1 MQWPVCHGK
10 EGLSS
15 DSGLS
20 AETSLIAGGTA
31 PLSTAQ
37 CQGCS
42 CNHIGSAPDPP
53 PYKTKTSEVL
63 YAVKIYWYGSD
74 NAGAWRRVRG
84 R

>member
-1 MQWPVCHGK
+1 MHWPVCHGK

-31 PLSTAQ
+31 FLSTAQ

-42 CNHIGSAPDPP
+42 CNHIGSVPDPP
-53 PYKTKTSEVL
+53 PCKTKTSEVL
-63 YAVKIYWYGSD
+63 YAVKIYWYDSD
-74 NAGAWRRVRG
+74 NAGAWRRV
-84 R
+84 